1 MFLLIDADGRFP
13 LGDDGEPKLFHTPP
27 ASTEISSHVHVTGE
41 VTAARVHGVDAAD
54 LAGPHGATGDART
67 HASHPLAARA
77 VGLVNARERTRFD
90 PADGSEVRWGD
101 GGIVARGATGRPIF
115 PRLDPCV
122 IGLVEDPKG
131 ERILLVENARRP
143 GYLTLVAGY
152 VDVGETLEAAFAR
165 EVWEETGRRVNDVR
179 YLRSQPWPLSGA
191 LMLGMAA
198 HTADVNAQAPT
209 DGELTRTVWASRDEL
224 DSLTLAVEGTIAR
237 ALIDD
242 WAATRPT
249 PHTPHTPTLEGAH
262 PWR

>member
-1 MFLLIDADGRFP
+1 MFLLIDAAGRFP
-13 LGDDGEPKLFHTPP
+13 LGDDGEPKLFHAPP
-27 ASTEISSHVHVTGE
+27 ATADITSHVHVTGE
-41 VTAARVHGVDAAD
+41 ITAARVHGVDAAD

-90 PADGSEVRWGD
+90 PADGSEVRWGE

-122 IGLVEDPKG
+122 IGLVEDSAG

-165 EVWEETGRRVNDVR
+165 EVWEETGRRVSDVR

-198 HTADVNAQAPT
+198 RTADTDAQVPT
-209 DGELTRTVWASRDEL
+209 DGELARTVWASRADL
-224 DSLTLAVEGTIAR
+224 DSLTLAAEGTIAR
-237 ALIDD
+237 ALIDY
-242 WAATRPT
+242 WAD
-249 PHTPHTPTLEGAH
+249 TPHTPTPEGAH
-262 PWR
+262 QWR

>member
-13 LGDDGEPKLFHTPP
+13 LGDDGEPKFFHTPP
-27 ASTEISSHVHVTGE
+27 ATTDITSHVHVSPN

-54 LAGPHGATGDART
+54 LAGPAGATGDART

-90 PADGSEVRWGD
+90 PADGSEVLWGE
-101 GGIVARGATGRPIF
+101 GGIVARGTTGRPIF

-122 IGLVEDPKG
+122 IGLVEDPAG
-131 ERILLVENARRP
+131 ERILLVENSRRP

-165 EVWEETGRRVNDVR
+165 EVWEETGRRVSDVR
-179 YLRSQPWPLSGA
+179 YVRSQPWPLSGA

-198 HTADVNAQAPT
+198 RTADTDAQAPT

-224 DSLTLAVEGTIAR
+224 DSLTLAAEGTIAR
-237 ALIDD
+237 ALIDYWTD
-242 WAATRPT
+242 IPNTPT
-249 PHTPHTPTLEGAH
+249 PEGAH

>member
-1 MFLLIDADGRFP
+1 MFLLIDAAGRFP
-13 LGDDGEPKLFHTPP
+13 LGDDGEPKLFHAPP
-27 ASTEISSHVHVTGE
+27 ATTETSSHVHVTRE

-90 PADGSEVRWGD
+90 PADGSEVRWGE

-122 IGLVEDPKG
+122 IGLVEDPAG
-131 ERILLVENARRP
+131 ERILLVENSRRP

-165 EVWEETGRRVNDVR
+165 EVWEETGRRVSDVR
-179 YLRSQPWPLSGA
+179 YVHSQPWPLSGA

-198 HTADVNAQAPT
+198 RTADIDAQAPT
-209 DGELTRTVWASRDEL
+209 DGELTRTVWASRGEL
-224 DSLTLAVEGTIAR
+224 DSLALAAEGTIAR
-237 ALIDD
+237 ALIDY
-242 WAATRPT
+242 WADIPNT
-249 PHTPHTPTLEGAH
+249 PHTLHTPTPEGAH